1 MRNSTLLLMLAV
13 ALALSACKKDDDAN
27 ATNNAAAPSGLLG
40 QAADKAKAEG
50 ATAALPQPDASKPLT
65 SYRKLGNSNADAM
78 FLYQAVSSLP
88 PDYEK
93 LANGISKEFRDTS
106 DSFRKQE
113 LLAALQPQMEQ
124 QIAQAKASPYGY
136 ITLKYNNNLEAYD
149 FQRKGFP
156 VFSFGENTEKE
167 RLGDYSFGKTLNW
180 ANRSQVAFAPVGNE
194 AAARLIEGMRTKG
207 RYDNPPLLNV
217 YFFAQSANLNSD
229 EINAVVT
236 RVQVIDKSGRVL
248 AEYGPDG
255 SVSATPGAAAEARPA
270 DAASIAADMLGG

>member
-13 ALALSACKKDDDAN
+13 ALALSACKKDDDA
-27 ATNNAAAPSGLLG
+27 TNNTATPSGLLG

-50 ATAALPQPDASKPLT
+50 AAAALPQPDASKPLS
-65 SYRKLGNSNADAM
+65 SYRKLGDNNADAM

-113 LLAALQPQMEQ
+113 LLVALKPQMEQ
-124 QIAQAKASPYGY
+124 LIAQAKASPYGY

-156 VFSFGENTEKE
+156 VFSFGENTQKE
-167 RLGDYSFGKTLNW
+167 HLGDYSFGKTLNW
-180 ANRSQVAFAPVGNE
+180 VNRGQVAFAPVGDE
-194 AAARLIEGMRTKG
+194 AAARLIERMRTKD

-236 RVQVIDKSGRVL
+236 RVQIIDKSGRVL

-255 SVSATPGAAAEARPA
+255 SVSATPEAAAEARPA

>member
-13 ALALSACKKDDDAN
+13 ALALSACKKDDDA
-27 ATNNAAAPSGLLG
+27 TNNTATPSGLLG

-50 ATAALPQPDASKPLT
+50 AAAALPQPDASKPLS
-65 SYRKLGNSNADAM
+65 SYRKLGDNNADAM

-113 LLAALQPQMEQ
+113 LLVALKPQMEQ

-156 VFSFGENTEKE
+156 VFSFGENTQKE
-167 RLGDYSFGKTLNW
+167 HLGDYSFGKTLNW
-180 ANRSQVAFAPVGNE
+180 VNRGQVAFAPVGDE
-194 AAARLIEGMRTKG
+194 AAARLIERMRTKD

-236 RVQVIDKSGRVL
+236 RVQIIDKSGRVL

-255 SVSATPGAAAEARPA
+255 SVSATPEAAAEARPA